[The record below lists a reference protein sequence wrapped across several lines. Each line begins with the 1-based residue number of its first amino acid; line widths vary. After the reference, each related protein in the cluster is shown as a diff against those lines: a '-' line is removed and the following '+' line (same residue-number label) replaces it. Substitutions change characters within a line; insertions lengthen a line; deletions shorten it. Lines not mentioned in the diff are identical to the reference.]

1 MSSEDVNKIKVEKVY
16 DEYIKMD
23 VYKLPLLQATYCP
36 KMNDLRR
43 LCHCVGCEHKLG
55 YVESHRETYCIYPN
69 IKRRRPRSHEDTKF
83 VLKNMSK
90 RLKAPFY
97 CLDFGTY
104 VRWREYELNK
114 RR

>member
-1 MSSEDVNKIKVEKVY
+1 MSAEDVNKIKVEKVY
-16 DEYIKMD
+16 DEYIKKG

-69 IKRRRPRSHEDTKF
+69 IKEKEAKK
-83 VLKNMSK
+83 L
-90 RLKAPFY
+90 
-97 CLDFGTY
+97 
-104 VRWREYELNK
+104 
-114 RR
+114 